1 MPIRNILITA
11 VSLLIILFSLPASAS
26 KNYPLRE
33 RLVDYSIQFAGEVTR
48 SSADVKKLR
57 DVKRKEISDSVAYET
72 MRTFGREMYM
82 SNRQTMAFEYF
93 KQMLEILDD
102 TNEISRDGQIF
113 KTYCYLVLGSA
124 ADEAGMQQ
132 LSMEYYLKGLDL
144 TRRLD
149 TSPYLGDFY
158 NNIGVCYSKSNDS
171 RNAESYFNKALET
184 NVKRGMRQRTSVTY
198 RNLSEVRMKSGDL
211 DGAVDYAIKAV
222 DCLDEKKEPDDY
234 YSLQAHLGFLHLQRH
249 ELDVAYTWLSNAYRH
264 QLKRDAKVNLFET
277 CLMLMNLYATMNKQD
292 SLDRYSKET
301 ERLVDEIN
309 NPALRARFYDGMARL
324 YYARGEKDKAFQ
336 LAQQLIILKDS
347 VYHAENLARMEQA
360 HGIYQIEKEALE
372 KEYSMEKWNP
382 VVVFFTM
389 GSVVL
394 LMAGMLVWV
403 VIIRHRSERM
413 RREKDKADALLAEM
427 RELSLRQEREQKE
440 RAERDLNEQQRRLT
454 AVTLEKIKTSQQ
466 IDEALTE
473 VKQAL
478 LKVSPRDHETQQ
490 KLRTA
495 ISRLEGLDNEA
506 NWEEFLHYFTM
517 VHPAFYRR
525 LDERHPGLT
534 PKDRKLCA
542 LISLGL
548 STKDI
553 ASLTFRELRSV
564 ETSRNR
570 LRKRLELSSDVN
582 LEDYM
587 HHFTSEC

>member
-1 MPIRNILITA
+1 
-11 VSLLIILFSLPASAS
+11 
-26 KNYPLRE
+26 
-33 RLVDYSIQFAGEVTR
+33 
-48 SSADVKKLR
+48 
-57 DVKRKEISDSVAYET
+57 
-72 MRTFGREMYM
+72 
-82 SNRQTMAFEYF
+82 
-93 KQMLEILDD
+93 
-102 TNEISRDGQIF
+102 
-113 KTYCYLVLGSA
+113 
-124 ADEAGMQQ
+124 
-132 LSMEYYLKGLDL
+132 
-144 TRRLD
+144 
-149 TSPYLGDFY
+149 
-158 NNIGVCYSKSNDS
+158 
-171 RNAESYFNKALET
+171 
-184 NVKRGMRQRTSVTY
+184 
-198 RNLSEVRMKSGDL
+198 
-211 DGAVDYAIKAV
+211 
-222 DCLDEKKEPDDY
+222 
-234 YSLQAHLGFLHLQRH
+234 
-249 ELDVAYTWLSNAYRH
+249 
-264 QLKRDAKVNLFET
+264 
-277 CLMLMNLYATMNKQD
+277 
-292 SLDRYSKET
+292 
-301 ERLVDEIN
+301 
-309 NPALRARFYDGMARL
+309 
-324 YYARGEKDKAFQ
+324 
-336 LAQQLIILKDS
+336 
-347 VYHAENLARMEQA
+347 
-360 HGIYQIEKEALE
+360 
-372 KEYSMEKWNP
+372 MEKWNP